1 MAVWISGWKVRRI
14 GLGWKISTVDD
25 GVYAGT
31 KQTTEAHSKS
41 RCDTHEQLLW
51 TNHTPDIRMCQHKL
65 QSARDVLER
74 NNARLR
80 QSCVFI
86 SALSRKVSFHT
97 PSHAETSKLLNGSI
111 DHGKSR

>member
-80 QSCVFI
+80 QKLRVH
-86 SALSRKVSFHT
+86 LSSQ
-97 PSHAETSKLLNGSI
+97 PQSQLSHLKPCGNFEVVERFNR
-111 DHGKSR
+111 HGKSR